1 LVSPRNDSGMAIGPR
16 GGDNTGMMVMSC
28 SVSDF
33 FYPAVKP

>member
-1 LVSPRNDSGMAIGPR
+1 MAIGPR

-33 FYPAVKP
+33 LSYAGIWVMA